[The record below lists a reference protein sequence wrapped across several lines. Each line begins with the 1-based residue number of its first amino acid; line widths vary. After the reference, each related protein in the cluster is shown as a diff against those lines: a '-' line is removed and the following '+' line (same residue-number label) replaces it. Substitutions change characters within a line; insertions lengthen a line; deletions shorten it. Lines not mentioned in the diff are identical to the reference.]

1 MYKILTFLAIIPAVV
16 VGQFNDTLT
25 LFECYDMAMN
35 TDPVSRQQM
44 FLETQNHL
52 KIKNANV
59 NWYPSL
65 DLNGNYTWQSEV
77 VELGMTFPIPDIEFP
92 QMPHYSYKL
101 TLEIRQTIYDGGVT
115 RSQKE
120 IANTNYSVNQQQVE
134 IELNALKEKVNTVF
148 FYLLL
153 LKKQEQMI
161 SLMLK
166 ELNKKIEI
174 VESGVNNGVLLSAD
188 IDQITAE
195 LLKVEQQLDEIRIS
209 EQSAREIL
217 GILIGNAIS
226 EGTCIVIPD
235 VEFDP
240 SREPERLE
248 YQLFDLHSDNLDAN
262 IKMVRTQRK
271 PKLYVFGT
279 LGYGNPALNF
289 FKDEFREYYIVGA
302 GLQWKFWDWGKAN
315 RERQVITVQQEILQ
329 SRKKSFDKNLQIMLK
344 DEYAKMLKYE
354 ESVKR
359 DEEIVQLREKITR
372 NAASQLE
379 NGVITS
385 ADYITELNAEIQAR
399 LKLETDKI
407 QLVQARINYLTKK
420 GNI

>member
-1 MYKILTFLAIIPAVV
+1 MCKLLTFLAIFPTVV
-16 VGQFNDTLT
+16 VGQFHDTLT

-44 FLETQNHL
+44 FLETQNRL
-52 KIKNANV
+52 KIKNVNV

-77 VELGMTFPIPDIEFP
+77 VELGMTLPVPDIEFP
-92 QMPHYSYKL
+92 EMPHYNYKL

-115 RSQKE
+115 RAQKE
-120 IANTNYSVNQQQVE
+120 IANTNYSVNRQQVE
-134 IELNALKEKVNTVF
+134 VELNALKEKVNSVF

-153 LKKQEQMI
+153 LQKQEIMT
-161 SLMLK
+161 SLMLE
-166 ELNKKIEI
+166 ELNRKIEI
-174 VESGVNNGVLLSAD
+174 VESGVKNGVLLSAD
-188 IDQITAE
+188 LDQITAE
-195 LLKVEQQLDEIRIS
+195 LLKVEQQLNEIRIS
-209 EQSAREIL
+209 EQAAQEIL
-217 GILIGNAIS
+217 GVLIGDKVSRETFIM
-226 EGTCIVIPD
+226 IPD
-235 VEFDP
+235 VEFDL
-240 SREPERLE
+240 SKEPERLE
-248 YQLFDLHSDNLDAN
+248 YQLFDLQSENLDAN

-271 PKLYVFGT
+271 PKLYVFST

-302 GLQWKFWDWGKAN
+302 GLQWKFWDWGKIS
-315 RERQVITVQQEILQ
+315 RERQVLTVQQEIVQ
-329 SRKKSFDKNLQIMLK
+329 SKKESFDKNLQIMLK

-354 ESVKR
+354 ESVMR
-359 DEEIVQLREKITR
+359 DKEIVQLREKITR

-379 NGVITS
+379 NGIITS